1 MFWEF
6 CQKMFWL
13 KEKALVILNKLNF
26 VRQFISLIILMLL
39 YIDYFK
45 KKHNLIL
52 FLKKLLKV
60 NTSI

>member
-1 MFWEF
+1 
-6 CQKMFWL
+6 MFWL

-26 VRQFISLIILMLL
+26 VRQFISLIILVLL

-45 KKHNLIL
+45 KKHKLIL